1 MDGDVRS
8 SSSDASY
15 DSTNS
20 AVLNSGS
27 GDHMNKPM
35 KSANQPDNK

>member
-8 SSSDASY
+8 SSSDASN

-20 AVLNSGS
+20 TALNSGS
-27 GDHMNKPM
+27 GDHLNKP
-35 KSANQPDNK
+35 KKLANQSDN